1 MEADNGTTAQD
12 GDVIL
17 DHYTNASFQ
26 KWKLTP
32 TGNYFYITPQHYNS
46 SPQNRLVVEKAS
58 SGNNKPVVINGKNIP
73 NNSQTQQWQITE
85 TGCPATASRGEAP
98 VIVQNNERNENEEDN
113 EEEEKEIEVLAD
125 FGVQVSPNPG
135 VGFFNIKVTSKDIN
149 TLIEYR
155 ILNIDGKVLSVQKT
169 RANSTQKIN
178 SENWTA
184 GIYFVEVVQGG
195 QRKIVKLIKT
205 N

>member
-1 MEADNGTTAQD
+1 M
-12 GDVIL
+12 
-17 DHYTNASFQ
+17 
-26 KWKLTP
+26 
-32 TGNYFYITPQHYNS
+32 
-46 SPQNRLVVEKAS
+46 
-58 SGNNKPVVINGKNIP
+58 
-73 NNSQTQQWQITE
+73 
-85 TGCPATASRGEAP
+85 
-98 VIVQNNERNENEEDN
+98 IVQNNERNENEEDG

-135 VGFFNIKVTSKDIN
+135 VGFFNIKITSKDIH

-178 SENWTA
+178 AENWTA